1 MSQKRSEPS
10 QIPLWLFQTFKSGE
24 VNLLTGGKENL
35 QLRIENR
42 RISLNLIRK
51 ELLKYILR
59 LEVNPEET
67 SILRMLTQLKN
78 TAEKLKQNGL
88 TITISHKDQI
98 MLTLGAE
105 ANPTLSKLI
114 TRTNAI
120 QVNDLTELI
129 EVIRELR

>member
-1 MSQKRSEPS
+1 MSQKRSELS

-24 VNLLTGGKENL
+24 INLLTSGKENL

-42 RISLNLIRK
+42 KISLNLIRK
-51 ELLKYILR
+51 EMLKYVLSQ
-59 LEVNPEET
+59 VNPEET
-67 SILRMLTQLKN
+67 SILSMLTQLKN

-88 TITISHKDQI
+88 TITISHKDQTI
-98 MLTLGAE
+98 LTLGAE

-120 QVNDLTELI
+120 QVNDIPKLI
-129 EVIRELR
+129 EVIRELA

>member
-1 MSQKRSEPS
+1 MSQKRSELS

-24 VNLLTGGKENL
+24 IDLLTSGKENL

-51 ELLKYILR
+51 ELLKYILS
-59 LEVNPEET
+59 LEVKPEET
-67 SILRMLTQLKN
+67 SILRMFTQLKN

-88 TITISHKDQI
+88 TITISHKNQI
-98 MLTLGAE
+98 ILTLGAE

-120 QVNDLTELI
+120 QVNDLTKLI
-129 EVIRELR
+129 EIIRELR

>member
-1 MSQKRSEPS
+1 MSQKRSELS

-24 VNLLTGGKENL
+24 IDLLTSGKENL

-51 ELLKYILR
+51 ELLKYMLS
-59 LEVNPEET
+59 LEANPEET
-67 SILRMLTQLKN
+67 SILSLLTQLKN

-98 MLTLGAE
+98 ILTLGAE

-114 TRTNAI
+114 TRTDAI
-120 QVNDLTELI
+120 QVNDIAGLL
-129 EVIRELR
+129 EVIRELT

>member
-1 MSQKRSEPS
+1 MSQKRSELS

-24 VNLLTGGKENL
+24 INLLTSGKENL
-35 QLRIENR
+35 QLKIKNR

-51 ELLKYILR
+51 ELLKYILS

-67 SILRMLTQLKN
+67 SILRMFTQLKN

-88 TITISHKDQI
+88 TITISHKNQI
-98 MLTLGAE
+98 ILTLGAE

-120 QVNDLTELI
+120 QVNDLTKLI
-129 EVIRELR
+129 EIIRELR

>member
-1 MSQKRSEPS
+1 MSQKRSELS

-24 VNLLTGGKENL
+24 IDLLTSGKENL

>member
-1 MSQKRSEPS
+1 MSQKRSEPP

-24 VNLLTGGKENL
+24 INLLTSGKENL
-35 QLRIENR
+35 QLKIENR

-51 ELLKYILR
+51 ELLKYILS
-59 LEVNPEET
+59 LEVKPEET
-67 SILRMLTQLKN
+67 SILRMLAQLKN

-98 MLTLGAE
+98 ILTLGAE

-120 QVNDLTELI
+120 QVNDLTKLI

>member
-1 MSQKRSEPS
+1 MSQKRSELS

-24 VNLLTGGKENL
+24 IDLLTSGKENL

-42 RISLNLIRK
+42 RINLNLIRK
-51 ELLKYILR
+51 ELLKYMLS

-67 SILRMLTQLKN
+67 SILSLLTQLKN

-88 TITISHKDQI
+88 TITISHKDQVI
-98 MLTLGAE
+98 LTLGAE

-114 TRTNAI
+114 TRTNSI
-120 QVNDLTELI
+120 QVNDIAELL
-129 EVIRELR
+129 EVIRGLT